1 MMTCHQI
8 TRSVSDFLERRL
20 KLRDRMAFLLHIAMC
35 RGCRAYVEQFRLTLA
50 GLHGFGIPADGTHP
64 PSEFLLER
72 FREETRGKDI

>member
-35 RGCRAYVEQFRLTLA
+35 RGCRAYVEQFRLALV
-50 GLHGFGIPADGTHP
+50 GLHAFGELADATNP
-64 PSEFLLER
+64 PSESLLER
-72 FREETRGKDI
+72 FREETRSKDN